1 MIQKLRFFPV
11 MMVAAVML
19 AMAPASGADA
29 SKFTLPP
36 YTTVKLDNG
45 MTLLLLERH
54 QLPLISFNWLL
65 KSGGSIC
72 DSPGSEGVA
81 FVTTQLLRQGTKTR
95 TAEQIAEQLD
105 FVGGSV
111 SADASYDY
119 ASGSGEFMSKD
130 AALGIEM
137 LADLL
142 RNPVFPK
149 EEMTKLIKQQVDG
162 IAEAKEVPNEVLGRY
177 YRGLL
182 FGPHPYGRPVG
193 GTEKT
198 LAGITQEQ
206 VVKFHGAQYVP
217 EQLVLAVVGDF
228 KTADLQEKLTAAF
241 GSWKRGNAALP
252 TITKPEDP
260 AGRRVLLVEK
270 PDATQTFFRLGSVCL
285 PRTSPDWVPLQVVNT
300 LFGGRF
306 TSMINTVLRIDSG
319 LTYGARSG
327 FAPSP
332 VAGEFYIGSFTKNE
346 TTGQALDMTLE
357 VLQRLHE
364 KGITAEQLQSSK
376 NYIKGQFGPT
386 VETNDQLAGLITDLA
401 FYGLG
406 PEYVNNYFDLVDGVT
421 LEDAKRLIE
430 KHYPLKNLAVVLIGQ
445 GSVIQP
451 VGAKIGGSIQKKVI
465 TDPGF

>member
-1 MIQKLRFFPV
+1 M
-11 MMVAAVML
+11 
-19 AMAPASGADA
+19 
-29 SKFTLPP
+29 
-36 YTTVKLDNG
+36 
-45 MTLLLLERH
+45 
-54 QLPLISFNWLL
+54 
-65 KSGGSIC
+65 
-72 DSPGSEGVA
+72 
-81 FVTTQLLRQGTKTR
+81 
-95 TAEQIAEQLD
+95 
-105 FVGGSV
+105 
-111 SADASYDY
+111 
-119 ASGSGEFMSKD
+119 
-130 AALGIEM
+130 
-137 LADLL
+137 
-142 RNPVFPK
+142 
-149 EEMTKLIKQQVDG
+149 
-162 IAEAKEVPNEVLGRY
+162 
-177 YRGLL
+177 
-182 FGPHPYGRPVG
+182 
-193 GTEKT
+193 
-198 LAGITQEQ
+198 
-206 VVKFHGAQYVP
+206 
-217 EQLVLAVVGDF
+217 
-228 KTADLQEKLTAAF
+228 
-241 GSWKRGNAALP
+241 
-252 TITKPEDP
+252 
-260 AGRRVLLVEK
+260 EK